1 MNLTYDTI
9 NILLILI
16 PGFISSIIFRQFHNK
31 EKFDNYEKTIEA
43 LVFSVIIYII
53 LILFDK
59 WQPLAFKDGDIKI
72 PPFINLLLT
81 IIFMIVI
88 PMLIGFIL
96 YKDWHMKLFR
106 FMKLTNKTSRSTAW
120 EDTFEEQKKFIIVHF
135 KDGRR
140 LSGTPMYY
148 SNNEKGIYLY
158 LHNPAWITAENEI
171 IELPEVHGTLI
182 SKENID
188 FIEFQNNNI

>member
-1 MNLTYDTI
+1 M
-9 NILLILI
+9 NILLILM

-43 LVFSVIIYII
+43 LVFSVIIYMI

-59 WQPLAFKDGDIKI
+59 WQPLTFKDGNIII
-72 PPFINLLLT
+72 PPFQNVLLT
-81 IIFMIVI
+81 IVFMVIV
-88 PMLIGFIL
+88 PMLIGFII
-96 YKDWHMKLFR
+96 YKDGHMKLFR
-106 FMKLTNKTSRSTAW
+106 FMRLTNKTSRSTAW

-140 LSGTPMYY
+140 LSGAPMYY

-158 LHNPAWITAENEI
+158 LHNPAWITAENEV
-171 IELPEVHGTLI
+171 IELPEVHGTLV

-188 FIEFQNNNI
+188 FIEFQNSNI